1 MDNHIQK
8 PPVAGELAEKI
19 SPFFS
24 VYEVQQQGDTLYF
37 FVIPKADMLAVKEPE
52 GGRASFL
59 EPKAVYQK
67 LWTAFAEKGYQFS
80 FKNEFGEYILIASP
94 FKQIHERVWINAVL
108 ALATFITTMIMGSFL
123 FGADPISNPSDI
135 VRGIPFTLAIMA
147 VLGSHETGHYIV
159 AKRHGMQTSLP
170 YFIPFPSLV
179 GTMGAVIKHRG
190 PIPNRKA
197 LFDVGIAG
205 PLIGLFVSI
214 IVTII
219 GLLQP
224 PVATI
229 ADGAQIQ
236 LGIPPLFEF
245 IARIIPAA
253 DISVMHPI
261 AFAGWVGML
270 VTALNLIPAGQL
282 DGGHILRAMIGEK
295 SSHISAI
302 MPVVLLITGGYMS
315 LIQNQDGSM
324 WLFWGLL
331 LTVFAAAGHP
341 RPLNDDIPLG
351 RGRMVLG
358 IVTFILGLL
367 CVTLVPFQVL

>member
-1 MDNHIQK
+1 MYNHTQRS
-8 PPVAGELAEKI
+8 PVVGELAEKI

-37 FVIPKADMLAVKEPE
+37 FVIPKADMLEVKEHD
-52 GGRASFL
+52 GGSASFL
-59 EPKAVYQK
+59 EPNVVFQK
-67 LWTAFAEKGYQFS
+67 LWSAFAEKGYQFS

-94 FKQIHERVWINAVL
+94 FRQTHERIWINAVL
-108 ALATFITTMIMGSFL
+108 ALATFITTMVMGSFL
-123 FGADPISNPSDI
+123 FGADPISNPSDV
-135 VRGIPFTLAIMA
+135 VRGIPFTIAIMA

-179 GTMGAVIKHRG
+179 GTMGAVIRHRG

-224 PVATI
+224 PVA
-229 ADGAQIQ
+229 AVPDGSQIQ

-245 IARIIPAA
+245 IASIIPVA

-282 DGGHILRAMIGEK
+282 DGGHMLRAMIGERA
-295 SSHISAI
+295 SHVSAL
-302 MPVVLLITGGYMS
+302 MPLVLLIAGGYMS
-315 LIQNQDGSM
+315 LVRNQDGSM

-331 LTVFAAAGHP
+331 LVVFAAGGHP
-341 RPLNDDIPLG
+341 RPLNDDVPLG
-351 RGRMVLG
+351 KGRMVLG

>member
-8 PPVAGELAEKI
+8 SPVISELAEKI

-37 FVIPKADMLAVKEPE
+37 FVIPRADMLAVKEHD
-52 GGRASFL
+52 GGKASFS

-67 LWTAFAEKGYQFS
+67 LWIVFAEKGYQFS

-94 FKQIHERVWINAVL
+94 FKQIHERVWINVVL
-108 ALATFITTMIMGSFL
+108 ALATFITTMVMGSFL
-123 FGADPISNPSDI
+123 FGADPISNPSDV
-135 VRGIPFTLAIMA
+135 VRGVPFTIAIMA

-170 YFIPFPSLV
+170 YFIPFPSPV

-229 ADGAQIQ
+229 PDGSQIQ
-236 LGIPPLFEF
+236 LGIPPLFEL
-245 IARIIPAA
+245 IARLIPAA
-253 DISVMHPI
+253 DTSVMHPI

-282 DGGHILRAMIGEK
+282 DGGHILRAMIGERA
-295 SSHISAI
+295 SHVSAL
-302 MPVVLLITGGYMS
+302 MPVVLLTTSVYTI
-315 LIQNQDGSM
+315 LFRNQDGSM

-331 LTVFAAAGHP
+331 LVVFAAAGHP
-341 RPLNDDIPLG
+341 RPLNDDIPIG
-351 RGRMVLG
+351 KGRMVLG
-358 IVTFILGLL
+358 IVTFFLGLL
-367 CVTLVPFQVL
+367 CVTLVPFQIQ

>member
-1 MDNHIQK
+1 MDNIVQK
-8 PPVAGELAEKI
+8 SPVAGELAEKI

-37 FVIPKADMLAVKEPE
+37 FVIPKADMTAEHD
-52 GGRASFL
+52 GGKASVF
-59 EPKAVYQK
+59 EPKIVFQK
-67 LWTAFAEKGYQFS
+67 LWAGFAEKGYQFA

-94 FKQIHERVWINAVL
+94 FKQSHERVWINAVL
-108 ALATFITTMIMGSFL
+108 ALATFITTMVMGSFM
-123 FGADPISNPSDI
+123 FGADPISNPSE
-135 VRGIPFTLAIMA
+135 VLRGIPFTIAIMA

-179 GTMGAVIKHRG
+179 GTMGAVIRHRG
-190 PIPNRKA
+190 PIPSRKA

-224 PVATI
+224 PVAGLS
-229 ADGAQIQ
+229 DGFQIQ

-245 IARIIPAA
+245 IARFIPAA
-253 DISVMHPI
+253 DVSVMHPI

-282 DGGHILRAMIGEK
+282 DGGHMLRAMIGER
-295 SSHISAI
+295 SSQVSAI
-302 MPVVLLITGGYMS
+302 MPVVLLIMGGYMS
-315 LIQNQDGSM
+315 LFRNQDGSM

-331 LTVFAAAGHP
+331 LTVFAAGGHP
-341 RPLNDDIPLG
+341 RPLNDDVPLG
-351 RGRMVLG
+351 KGRMVLG

-367 CVTLVPFQVL
+367 CVTLVPFQVQ